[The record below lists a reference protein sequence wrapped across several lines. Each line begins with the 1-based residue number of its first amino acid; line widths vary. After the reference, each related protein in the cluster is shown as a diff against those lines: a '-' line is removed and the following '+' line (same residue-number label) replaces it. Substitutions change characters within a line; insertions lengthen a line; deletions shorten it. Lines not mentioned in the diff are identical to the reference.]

1 MSTSQQLAVYDF
13 YTRNIRSTMGL
24 RGFTLQLR
32 VEKATTLDDLRQLRD
47 PFVEAVQKAKGRD
60 MAALLAQQLDQLLQ
74 TPLPD

>member
-1 MSTSQQLAVYDF
+1 MSTSRQLAVYDF

-60 MAALLAQQLDQLLQ
+60 KAALLAQQLDQLLQ
-74 TPLPD
+74 TSLPD